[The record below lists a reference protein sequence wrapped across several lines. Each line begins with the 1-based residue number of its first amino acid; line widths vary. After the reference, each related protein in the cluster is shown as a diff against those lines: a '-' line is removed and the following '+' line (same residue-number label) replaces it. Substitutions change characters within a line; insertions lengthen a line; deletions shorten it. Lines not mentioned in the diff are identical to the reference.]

1 MSKMICSGLMLL
13 LASAASAG
21 TFTVTLHNGN
31 SFDSRY
37 QPKAASWD
45 ENVILVL
52 DEFGNWVGLDR
63 ADVKSVISDIE
74 ARGYG
79 IVIDTTTKEFG
90 FAPNDAALPD
100 EKGGAQTEAA
110 PTALDR
116 ILNQNYDT
124 PQFVEPGSSGG
135 GFPVFNVGASGSGGG
150 GGGTNPVPR

>member
-1 MSKMICSGLMLL
+1 MSKMFSWSLL
-13 LASAASAG
+13 VLIASAASAG
-21 TFTVTLHNGN
+21 TFTVTLHNGS
-31 SFDSRY
+31 SFESRY

-45 ENVILVL
+45 DNVILVL
-52 DEFGNWVGLDR
+52 DEFGNWVGLER

-100 EKGGAQTEAA
+100 EEGGAQPEQA
-110 PTALDR
+110 PSALDR
-116 ILNQNYDT
+116 ILGQTYDT

-135 GFPVFNVGASGSGGG
+135 GFPVFSVGTSGSAGNQPQG
-150 GGGTNPVPR
+150 PR